1 MKQIKENAKTKME
14 KSINVMLS
22 DFAGIRAGRANP
34 SVLNKVQVEY
44 YGAMTPVTQMAAV
57 SVAEARVL
65 VIQPWDKSTLKPIE
79 KAIQASD
86 IGINPQNDG
95 SVIRLT
101 FPQLTEDRRK
111 ELVKDIKKMGE
122 ECKVAI
128 RSIRR
133 DAMEKFMAKNE
144 KISLGENVSVPVHV
158 GVIMDGNGRWA
169 KKRGMPRKFGHRE
182 GAKTFRAITRHAK
195 ALGIQYITYYAFSTE
210 NWKRPKD
217 EVDAIMD
224 LFEKYLDEVRDF
236 IEENI
241 RVRFIGDRTRLSENL
256 QKKMA
261 AVEEDS
267 KDFDSMTLVLA
278 INYGGRDEIC
288 HAAKVLAQQVKEGK
302 LEPEDITMDM
312 IEKNLYTEE
321 IPPVDLVIRP
331 SGEQRLSNF
340 MIWQAAYAEF
350 YYTNILWPDFKGSD
364 LDKAVI
370 AYSERNRRFGGV

>member
-1 MKQIKENAKTKME
+1 MNKE
-14 KSINVMLS
+14 INGEM
-22 DFAGIRAGRANP
+22 
-34 SVLNKVQVEY
+34 
-44 YGAMTPVTQMAAV
+44 
-57 SVAEARVL
+57 
-65 VIQPWDKSTLKPIE
+65 
-79 KAIQASD
+79 
-86 IGINPQNDG
+86 INIP
-95 SVIRLT
+95 
-101 FPQLTEDRRK
+101 EH
-111 ELVKDIKKMGE
+111 
-122 ECKVAI
+122 VAI
-128 RSIRR
+128 
-133 DAMEKFMAKNE
+133 
-144 KISLGENVSVPVHV
+144 
-158 GVIMDGNGRWA
+158 IMDGNGRWA
-169 KKRGMPRKFGHRE
+169 KKRLMPRTYGHSE
-182 GAKTFRAITRHAK
+182 GAKAIERTCKNADE
-195 ALGIQYITYYAFSTE
+195 LGIKYLTVYAFSTE

-256 QKKMA
+256 QRKMA
-261 AVEEDS
+261 SVEEDS

-288 HAAKVLAQQVKEGK
+288 HAAKTLAQQVKEGK
-302 LEPEDITMDM
+302 L
-312 IEKNLYTEE
+312 EE